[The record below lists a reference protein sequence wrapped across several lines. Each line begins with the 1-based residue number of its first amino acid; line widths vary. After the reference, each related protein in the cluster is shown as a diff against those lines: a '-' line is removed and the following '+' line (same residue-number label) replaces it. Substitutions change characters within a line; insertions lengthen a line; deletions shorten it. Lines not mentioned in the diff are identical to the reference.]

1 VSAHS
6 PGPWYF
12 HNNAAGY
19 DELRSP
25 NGEVIAMW
33 GEWPALTK
41 ADAELIRSAPEVLE
55 LLRGLQWSAGDDGD
69 ECPICNGTKPRD
81 SYDEPGIVYNL
92 DAFGHRVGCKL
103 AALIARIDGIAR
115 SGSQHRL

>member
-1 VSAHS
+1 MSAHS

-41 ADAELIRSAPEVLE
+41 ADAELIRSAPEMLE
-55 LLRGLQWSAGDDGD
+55 LVRKIWLRGGIIPDDND
-69 ECPICNGTKPRD
+69 MR
-81 SYDEPGIVYNL
+81 
-92 DAFGHRVGCKL
+92 AMQ
-103 AALIARIDGIAR
+103 ALLARIDGATKE
-115 SGSQHRL
+115 G

>member
-1 VSAHS
+1 MSAHS

-33 GEWPALTK
+33 GDWPALTK
-41 ADAELIRSAPEVLE
+41 ADAEVIRAAPEMLA
-55 LLRGLQWSAGDDGD
+55 LLREMADGGYLRELVAYKIVRRGSRAREEQQLLGRLQS
-69 ECPICNGTKPRD
+69 
-81 SYDEPGIVYNL
+81 L
-92 DAFGHRVGCKL
+92 L
-103 AALIARIDGIAR
+103 ARIDGR
-115 SGSQHRL
+115 